1 MRRLI
6 RALFGR
12 LVQPFLIAE
21 RERTAILVAQMIGED
36 RAKMEHQ
43 LRSMLE
49 RMSEPLDAER
59 ADRARLM
66 ENLRALSSE
75 LLMVRRRLVQLEAD
89 TPYSQ
94 ELASMMF
101 DASHA
106 VTSLRLEFEARCAF
120 DSARIAYITE
130 ELEWLADASRLRE

>member
-1 MRRLI
+1 
-6 RALFGR
+6 